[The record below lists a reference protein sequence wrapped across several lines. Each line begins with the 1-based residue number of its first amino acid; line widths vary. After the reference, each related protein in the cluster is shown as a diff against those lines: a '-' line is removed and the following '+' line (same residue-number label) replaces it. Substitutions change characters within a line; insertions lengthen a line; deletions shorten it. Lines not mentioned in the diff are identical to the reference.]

1 MLNYLEIAK
10 KAKDPTLS
18 EERFLELMG
27 QIHAEIPSALFK
39 YISLSSLGDEEL
51 GSATSSS
58 EKDLDRQKLDTLR
71 ECKIYLAS
79 PENLNDPF
87 DCKGFF
93 FDKTKM
99 TNISN
104 HDPSKGRDFATLL
117 RIASLTSVGF
127 QSMPMWAHY
136 ANNHYGICVEYD
148 MNDRRNRVLAAHTY
162 QVEYAKKRADITDDL
177 DRWVGLIKKEE
188 HKSGIFL
195 SFILTLLCGIKNE
208 TWSYEQEYRCITNAF
223 NLEAVKIRAVPSA
236 IYIGSKCC
244 QKYRDELLSIG
255 EAIGARVYEMIF
267 DNLSESYE
275 LSASPL

>member
-79 PENLNDPF
+79 PESFNDPF

-99 TNISN
+99 TIISN